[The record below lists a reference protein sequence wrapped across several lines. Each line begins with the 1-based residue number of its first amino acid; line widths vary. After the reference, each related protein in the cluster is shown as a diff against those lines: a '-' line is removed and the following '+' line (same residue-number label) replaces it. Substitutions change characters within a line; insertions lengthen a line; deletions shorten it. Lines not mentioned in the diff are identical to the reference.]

1 MEQVILGKQNR
12 FGRSSEKM
20 EDTSQICF
28 QEVSNR
34 NYKNIMIKTIKNVLM
49 PMMIISVFMFYF
61 RGWLVDG
68 VSLMES
74 VSYSAMDYRKVI
86 ETLLTWRNPVN
97 GMGHLWYLYVYI
109 LVMISFPVLKSFVDY
124 LTQNNRREIYFLII
138 SLTLFLVNDIT
149 ENQLLAF
156 SHYSI
161 NGWFPASIEVIWG
174 GYFVPA

>member
-1 MEQVILGKQNR
+1 
-12 FGRSSEKM
+12 
-20 EDTSQICF
+20 
-28 QEVSNR
+28 
-34 NYKNIMIKTIKNVLM
+34 M

-109 LVMISFPVLKSFVDY
+109 LVMIETISNPQQSWGDSW
-124 LTQNNRREIYFLII
+124 TQ
-138 SLTLFLVNDIT
+138 V
-149 ENQLLAF
+149 A
-156 SHYSI
+156 I
-161 NGWFPASIEVIWG
+161 NVVSN
-174 GYFVPA
+174 

>member
-1 MEQVILGKQNR
+1 
-12 FGRSSEKM
+12 
-20 EDTSQICF
+20 
-28 QEVSNR
+28 
-34 NYKNIMIKTIKNVLM
+34 MIKTIKNVLM

-149 ENQLLAF
+149 EINYLLF
-156 SHYSI
+156 RTI
-161 NGWFPASIEVIWG
+161 Q
-174 GYFVPA
+174 